1 MEDKIMAHVNKTMFY
16 LGLGVALL
24 ASSFLLLSIIES
36 GVAAALGILGIGLIA
51 ASSRQGR
58 I

>member
-1 MEDKIMAHVNKTMFY
+1 MAHVNRTMFF
-16 LGLGVALL
+16 LGLGIALL

-51 ASSRQGR
+51 ASRRQGR